1 MVTKRECN
9 VLIFKGRQ
17 KIVLKQVDEPCC
29 SGVVHLD
36 SQECILFFFEANDSI
51 VYVGAMEWQTI
62 VPVCI
67 THLISYVTNQ
77 RTSFSSIK
85 KGACR
90 SSSEV
95 TLSSK

>member
-51 VYVGAMEWQTI
+51 VDAGVIELYTV
-62 VPVCI
+62 VHVCI
-67 THLISYVTNQ
+67 THLSSYVMDQ
-77 RTSFSSIK
+77 RTSPISTK
-85 KGACR
+85 KGACL

-95 TLSSK
+95 APPSN